1 MKTGNLLFFHS
12 LIRFHRFKINRIYL
26 HFPFPFRFNQLFC
39 LKKAPIQS
47 WCCSLFCVFQVG
59 WNSPTI
65 SIIWIIF
72 LNLKVIKGKKL
83 KKNTFYCF
91 SQCFWNV
98 MFWITLRHQ
107 TGKIIL
113 KNFWTLIDECFKK
126 KFMKKFLENWDLRL
140 ENFTWNQKLAWNW
153 NGMKKVCLSDWQ
165 SKKLVLK
172 QILNQRYAFWI
183 LQSTLKYPS
192 ELKTRPEN

>member
-1 MKTGNLLFFHS
+1 MLLSVLCLPGRMKFSNYFNNLNYFSQLESNQRKKIEKKYFLLFFS
-12 LIRFHRFKINRIYL
+12 MFLECYVLDNF
-26 HFPFPFRFNQLFC
+26 
-39 LKKAPIQS
+39 KAPD
-47 WCCSLFCVFQVG
+47 W
-59 WNSPTI
+59 
-65 SIIWIIF
+65 
-72 LNLKVIKGKKL
+72 
-83 KKNTFYCF
+83 
-91 SQCFWNV
+91 
-98 MFWITLRHQ
+98 
-107 TGKIIL
+107 KIIL